1 MKKISTTLLVLGSA
15 VLFSQKI
22 SWQKNLDS
30 GTQDFL
36 SGLAVTIDGQYLVS
50 GSSIQSLRQAQGDSS
65 GSTAV
70 NPSSTHN
77 QNKGYDY
84 HILKLDQQG
93 QKVWE
98 KYFSGNQHDYLSA
111 TVSTREGGFLLAGT
125 SYSSLGLDK
134 KDKSN
139 GSSDIW
145 LIKIDENGEEQWQK
159 TIGTRYSE
167 EARSVTQTTDEGYIV
182 AGSTN
187 HPKSGYGSKD
197 VLVIKLDKKGRII
210 SQLILGGK
218 GLDEVEKVIP
228 TKDGGVLMGIYSRSG
243 AIGNDELSMIND
255 KRSRISNSS
264 TALNV
269 KNDSGQNNGDAS
281 TSLSM
286 TGTKTQS
293 TGSSPAVGISN
304 NSVQNKGDASTALS
318 MTNTQSGN
326 SSNVILSGAE
336 GSVNYYPKTSNN
348 YGEGDYWIVK
358 LDKNGSV
365 QWEKNFGGSEDDHVR
380 TMALT
385 DSGYI
390 IGGESRS
397 QTSGNKRAKLE
408 EGTDLWVLALDEDGN
423 EEWQQSYN
431 FKNRDVLM
439 SLNEIKEQREKNKE
453 STTKGFLIGGYTQSE
468 GKTERNDETFWML
481 YSDRNGKEVWRK
493 YVEGKDKK
501 KEERLTSAILNR
513 DGSYILAGTSAEE
526 LGKENWKV
534 VKLLDNDLENLLENR
549 DIQIYPNP
557 VKEYCYVEIG
567 LEFESAHI
575 YVYDMTGKVI
585 QTHNT
590 KNKVTKIDTSK
601 LPQGVYI
608 IKASIPTQQNKKLTT
623 KIVKE

>member
-22 SWQKNLDS
+22 SWQKNLES

-36 SGLAVTIDGQYLVS
+36 SGLAVTGDGQYLVS
-50 GSSIQSLRQAQGDSS
+50 GSSIQNINNQQQ
-65 GSTAV
+65 ST
-70 NPSSTHN
+70 NH
-77 QNKGYDY
+77 QNNGYDY

-125 SYSSLGLDK
+125 SYSSLALDK

-145 LIKIDENGEEQWQK
+145 IIKIDENGEEQWQK
-159 TIGTRYSE
+159 TIGTKYNE

-197 VLVIKLDKKGRII
+197 VFVTKLDKAGKII

-255 KRSRISNSS
+255 QRSRISNSS
-264 TALNV
+264 TPV
-269 KNDSGQNNGDAS
+269 SIKNGSGQNKGNAS
-281 TSLSM
+281 AT
-286 TGTKTQS
+286 
-293 TGSSPAVGISN
+293 
-304 NSVQNKGDASTALS
+304 LS

-326 SSNVILSGAE
+326 SSKVIRSGAE

-358 LDKNGSV
+358 LDKNGGV
-365 QWEKNFGGSEDDHVR
+365 QWEKNFGGSEDDHIR

-408 EGTDLWVLALDEDGN
+408 EGTDLWVLALDEDRN
-423 EEWQQSYN
+423 EQWQQSYN

-439 SLNEIKEQREKNKE
+439 SLNTIKVQESGNKTQE
-453 STTKGFLIGGYTQSE
+453 TTKGFLIGGYTQAE
-468 GKTERNDETFWML
+468 GKVQSQDETFWML
-481 YSDRNGKEVWRK
+481 YIDKNGKEVWRK

-501 KEERLTSAILNR
+501 KEERLTTALLNR

-526 LGKENWKV
+526 LGRESWKV
-534 VKLLDNDLENLLENR
+534 VKLLDSDVENLMDHK

-557 VKEYCYVEIG
+557 VKDYCYVEIG
-567 LEFESAHI
+567 LDFDQADI

-585 QTHNT
+585 QQLNT

-608 IKASIPTQQNKKLTT
+608 IKASIPNQKDKKLTT

>member
-1 MKKISTTLLVLGSA
+1 MGILTMGYSYA
-15 VLFSQKI
+15 QKI
-22 SWQKNLDS
+22 SWQKNLES

-50 GSSIQSLRQAQGDSS
+50 GSSIQKNR
-65 GSTAV
+65 
-70 NPSSTHN
+70 NPTGGN

-98 KYFSGNQHDYLSA
+98 KFFSGNQHDYLSS

-125 SYSSLGLDK
+125 SYSSSALDK

-145 LIKIDENGEEQWQK
+145 IVKIDENGEEQWQM

-167 EARSVTQTTDEGYIV
+167 EARSVTQTTDEGFVV

-187 HPKSGYGSKD
+187 HPKLGYGSED
-197 VLVIKLDKKGRII
+197 VFVTKLDKKGKII
-210 SQLILGGK
+210 GQLILGGK

-228 TKDGGVLMGIYSRSG
+228 TKDGGVLMGVYSRSG
-243 AIGNDELSMIND
+243 IYEGQSKSKINSKDLNSTLSNTNN
-255 KRSRISNSS
+255 SGSSSSNSS
-264 TALNV
+264 SNPN
-269 KNDSGQNNGDAS
+269 KQNTESYDINFYGKS
-281 TSLSM
+281 I
-286 TGTKTQS
+286 G
-293 TGSSPAVGISN
+293 
-304 NSVQNKGDASTALS
+304 
-318 MTNTQSGN
+318 
-326 SSNVILSGAE
+326 
-336 GSVNYYPKTSNN
+336 N

-358 LDKNGSV
+358 LDKNGNV
-365 QWEKNFGGSEDDHVR
+365 QWEKGFGGREDDHVR

-408 EGTDLWVLALDEDGN
+408 EGTDLWILALDEDGN
-423 EEWQQSYN
+423 EQWQQSYN

-439 SLNEIKEQREKNKE
+439 SLNTIKNSDSE
-453 STTKGFLIGGYTQSE
+453 TKGFLVGGYTQSE
-468 GKTERNDETFWML
+468 GKVEKNDETFWML
-481 YSDRNGKEVWRK
+481 YIDKNGREVWRK

-501 KEERLTSAILNR
+501 NEERLTSALLNR

-534 VKLLDNDLENLLENR
+534 VKLLDSDVEDLMENK

-557 VKEYCYVEIG
+557 VKDYCYVEIG
-567 LEFESAHI
+567 LDFENAEI
-575 YVYDMTGKVI
+575 YLYDMTGKVI
-585 QTHNT
+585 QQLNT
-590 KNKVTKIDTSK
+590 KNKVTKINTSR
-601 LPQGVYI
+601 LPQGIYI
-608 IKASIPTQQNKKLTT
+608 IKANIPTQQNKKLTT

>member
-1 MKKISTTLLVLGSA
+1 MKKISTTLLVLSSA

-22 SWQKNLDS
+22 SWQKNVES
-30 GTQDFL
+30 GSQDFL
-36 SGLAVTIDGQYLVS
+36 SGLVITVDGQYLVS
-50 GSSIQSLRQAQGDSS
+50 GSSIQKNQSPTD
-65 GSTAV
+65 
-70 NPSSTHN
+70 NN

-93 QKVWE
+93 EKVWE

-125 SYSSLGLDK
+125 SYSSLSLDK

-145 LIKIDENGEEQWQK
+145 LIKIDENGEEEWQK

-167 EARSVTQTTDEGYIV
+167 EARSVTQTTDEGYVV

-187 HPKSGYGSKD
+187 NPKLGYGSKD
-197 VLVIKLDKKGRII
+197 VFVTKLDKKGRII
-210 SQLILGGK
+210 SQLILGGQ
-218 GLDEVEKVIP
+218 GLEEVEKVIP

-243 AIGNDELSMIND
+243 IYDGQSKSKINSKDLLLQNPGSLNLNSGNNSQSSANQ
-255 KRSRISNSS
+255 SGGNSS
-264 TALNV
+264 T
-269 KNDSGQNNGDAS
+269 
-281 TSLSM
+281 
-286 TGTKTQS
+286 
-293 TGSSPAVGISN
+293 SN
-304 NSVQNKGDASTALS
+304 NQNS
-318 MTNTQSGN
+318 
-326 SSNVILSGAE
+326 IE
-336 GSVNYYPKTSNN
+336 NYDIHFYGKAYNN

-358 LDKNGSV
+358 LDKNGNV
-365 QWEKNFGGSEDDHVR
+365 QWEKNFGGSEDDHIR

-385 DSGYI
+385 GSGYI

-408 EGTDLWVLALDEDGN
+408 EGTDLWVLALDEEGN
-423 EEWQQSYN
+423 EQWQQSYN
-431 FKNRDVLM
+431 FRNRDVLM

-453 STTKGFLIGGYTQSE
+453 ETKGFLIGGYTQSE
-468 GKTERNDETFWML
+468 GKVQSQDETFWML
-481 YSDRNGKEVWRK
+481 YIDKNGKEVWRK
-493 YVEGKDKK
+493 YVEGREKK

-534 VKLLDNDLENLLENR
+534 VKLLDSDVENLMENK
-549 DIQIYPNP
+549 DLQIYPNP
-557 VKEYCYVEIG
+557 VKDYCYVEIG
-567 LEFESAHI
+567 LDFENADI
-575 YVYDMTGKVI
+575 YLYDMTGKII
-585 QTHNT
+585 QQLQT
-590 KNKVTKIDTSK
+590 KNKVTKVNTSK

-608 IKASIPTQQNKKLTT
+608 IKASIPTQQDKKLTI

>member
-1 MKKISTTLLVLGSA
+1 VGILAIGLLHA
-15 VLFSQKI
+15 QKV
-22 SWQKNLDS
+22 SWQKNVES
-30 GTQDFL
+30 GNQDFL
-36 SGLAVTIDGQYLVS
+36 SGLAVTLDGQYLVS
-50 GSSIQSLRQAQGDSS
+50 GSSIQKNQSPAG
-65 GSTAV
+65 
-70 NPSSTHN
+70 NN

-98 KYFSGNQHDYLSA
+98 KYFSGNQHDYLSS
-111 TVSTREGGFLLAGT
+111 TVSTREGGFFLAGT
-125 SYSSLGLDK
+125 SYSSLALDK

-167 EARSVTQTTDEGYIV
+167 EARTVTQTTDEGFVV

-187 HPKSGYGSKD
+187 HSKLGYGSKD
-197 VLVIKLDKKGRII
+197 VFVTKLDKTGKII

-228 TKDGGVLMGIYSRSG
+228 TKDGGALLGIYSRSG
-243 AIGNDELSMIND
+243 IYEGSSKSKINSKD
-255 KRSRISNSS
+255 LNPSLIQNSNSE
-264 TALNV
+264 
-269 KNDSGQNNGDAS
+269 
-281 TSLSM
+281 
-286 TGTKTQS
+286 
-293 TGSSPAVGISN
+293 SSSN
-304 NSVQNKGDASTALS
+304 NQSNNAESNSDRQNSDSYDINFYG
-318 MTNTQSGN
+318 
-326 SSNVILSGAE
+326 
-336 GSVNYYPKTSNN
+336 KTDRN

-358 LDKNGSV
+358 LDKNGTV
-365 QWEKNFGGSEDDHVR
+365 QWEKNFGGSEDDHIR
-380 TMALT
+380 TMALS

-423 EEWQQSYN
+423 EQWQQSYN

-439 SLNEIKEQREKNKE
+439 SINTIKETTSNNQEA
-453 STTKGFLIGGYTQSE
+453 TKGFLIGGFTQTE
-468 GKTERNDETFWML
+468 GKVQSNDETFWML
-481 YSDRNGKEVWRK
+481 YIDKNGKEVWRK

-501 KEERLTSAILNR
+501 KEERLTTALLNR

-526 LGKENWKV
+526 MGKENWKV
-534 VKLLDNDLENLLENR
+534 VKLLDSDVENLMEQK

-557 VKEYCYVEIG
+557 VKDYCYVEIG
-567 LEFESAHI
+567 LDFDSADI
-575 YVYDMTGKVI
+575 YLYDMAGKVI
-585 QTHNT
+585 QQLHT
-590 KNKVTKIDTSK
+590 KNKVTKVNTAK

-608 IKASIPTQQNKKLTT
+608 IKANIPTQPNKKLTT

>member
-1 MKKISTTLLVLGSA
+1 MKKISTTLLVLSSA
-15 VLFSQKI
+15 VLFSQKV
-22 SWQKNLDS
+22 SWQKNIAS
-30 GTQDFL
+30 NTQDFL
-36 SGLAVTIDGQYLVS
+36 SGLAVTVDGQYLVS
-50 GSSIQSLRQAQGDSS
+50 GSSIQKNQ
-65 GSTAV
+65 
-70 NPSSTHN
+70 NPAGNN

-98 KYFSGNQHDYLSA
+98 KYFSGNQHDYLSS

-125 SYSSLGLDK
+125 SYSSLALDK

-167 EARSVTQTTDEGYIV
+167 EARSVTQTTDEGYVV

-187 HPKSGYGSKD
+187 HPKLGYGSKD
-197 VLVIKLDKKGRII
+197 VLVVKLDKSGKII
-210 SQLILGGK
+210 SQLILGGN

-228 TKDGGVLMGIYSRSG
+228 TKDGGALLGIYSRSG
-243 AIGNDELSMIND
+243 IYEGQSKSKINSKDLNISMTQN
-255 KRSRISNSS
+255 SNSE
-264 TALNV
+264 
-269 KNDSGQNNGDAS
+269 
-281 TSLSM
+281 
-286 TGTKTQS
+286 
-293 TGSSPAVGISN
+293 SSSN
-304 NSVQNKGDASTALS
+304 NPSNTSESNSNKQNSESYDITFYG
-318 MTNTQSGN
+318 
-326 SSNVILSGAE
+326 
-336 GSVNYYPKTSNN
+336 KTFGN

-358 LDKNGSV
+358 LDKNGNV
-365 QWEKNFGGSEDDHVR
+365 QWEKNFGGSEDDHIR

-408 EGTDLWVLALDEDGN
+408 EGTDLWVLSLDEDGN
-423 EEWQQSYN
+423 EQWQQSYN

-453 STTKGFLIGGYTQSE
+453 GTKGFLIGGYTQSE
-468 GKTERNDETFWML
+468 GKVQSQDETFWML
-481 YSDRNGKEVWRK
+481 YIDKNGKEVWRK

-501 KEERLTSAILNR
+501 QEERLTSAILNR

-526 LGKENWKV
+526 LGRENWKV
-534 VKLLDNDLENLLENR
+534 VKLLDSDVEDLMENK

-557 VKEYCYVEIG
+557 VKDYTYVEIG
-567 LEFESAHI
+567 LDFESADI
-575 YVYDMTGKVI
+575 SVYDMTGKVI
-585 QTHNT
+585 QQLQT
-590 KNKVTKIDTSK
+590 KNKVTKVNTSK

-608 IKASIPTQQNKKLTT
+608 IKASIPTQKDKKLTT

>member
-1 MKKISTTLLVLGSA
+1 MKKLFISMGMLA
-15 VLFSQKI
+15 VGLSYAQKV

-50 GSSIQSLRQAQGDSS
+50 GSSIQTLRQAQGESS

-167 EARSVTQTTDEGYIV
+167 EARSVTQTMDEGYIV

-255 KRSRISNSS
+255 QRSRISNSS
-264 TALNV
+264 T
-269 KNDSGQNNGDAS
+269 S
-281 TSLSM
+281 
-286 TGTKTQS
+286 
-293 TGSSPAVGISN
+293 
-304 NSVQNKGDASTALS
+304 LS

-348 YGEGDYWIVK
+348 YGEGDYWIIK
-358 LDKNGSV
+358 LDKNGNV
-365 QWEKNFGGSEDDHVR
+365 EWEKNFGGSEDDHVR

-397 QTSGNKRAKLE
+397 ETSGNKRAKLE
-408 EGTDLWVLALDEDGN
+408 EGTDLWVLALNEYGN

-431 FKNRDVLM
+431 FKNRDVMM
-439 SLNEIKEQREKNKE
+439 SLNTIRNHNVSLSGAEGSQ
-453 STTKGFLIGGYTQSE
+453 SVKGFLIGGYTQSE
-468 GKTERNDETFWML
+468 GKIEKNDETFWML
-481 YSDRNGKEVWRK
+481 YIDRNGKEVWRK
-493 YVEGKDKK
+493 YVEGKEKK

-534 VKLLDNDLENLLENR
+534 VKLEDKQIEDLMENK

-557 VKEYCYVEIG
+557 VKDYCYVEIG
-567 LEFESAHI
+567 LDFDQADV

-585 QTHNT
+585 QTFNT
-590 KNKVTKIDTSK
+590 KNRVTKIDTSK

-608 IKASIPTQQNKKLTT
+608 IKASIPTKQNKKLTT

>member
-1 MKKISTTLLVLGSA
+1 MGMLA
-15 VLFSQKI
+15 VGLSYAQKV

-50 GSSIQSLRQAQGDSS
+50 GSSIQTLRQAQGESS

-167 EARSVTQTTDEGYIV
+167 EARSVTQTMDEGYIV

-255 KRSRISNSS
+255 QRSRISNSS
-264 TALNV
+264 T
-269 KNDSGQNNGDAS
+269 S
-281 TSLSM
+281 
-286 TGTKTQS
+286 
-293 TGSSPAVGISN
+293 
-304 NSVQNKGDASTALS
+304 LS

-348 YGEGDYWIVK
+348 YGEGDYWIIK
-358 LDKNGSV
+358 LDKNGNV
-365 QWEKNFGGSEDDHVR
+365 EWEKNFGGSEDDHVR

-397 QTSGNKRAKLE
+397 ETSGNKRAKLE
-408 EGTDLWVLALDEDGN
+408 EGTDLWVLALNEYGN

-431 FKNRDVLM
+431 FKNRDVMM
-439 SLNEIKEQREKNKE
+439 SLNTIRNHNVSLSGAEGSQ
-453 STTKGFLIGGYTQSE
+453 SVKGFLIGGYTQSE
-468 GKTERNDETFWML
+468 GKIEKNDETFWML
-481 YSDRNGKEVWRK
+481 YIDRNGKEVWRK
-493 YVEGKDKK
+493 YVEGKEKK

-534 VKLLDNDLENLLENR
+534 VKLEDKQIEDLMENK

-557 VKEYCYVEIG
+557 VKDYCYVEIG
-567 LEFESAHI
+567 LDFDQADV

-585 QTHNT
+585 QTFNT
-590 KNKVTKIDTSK
+590 KNRVTKIDTSK

-608 IKASIPTQQNKKLTT
+608 IKASIPTKQNKKLTT